1 MNTLPEEILDTI
13 YKYKHQMQ
21 FRVVVKDLDRMG
33 MCMYTRQVYPKI
45 FLELDSA
52 IVSYVRIMY
61 KEQEN
66 LTTASDY
73 DSDSDSDHYDFEE
86 FY

>member
-33 MCMYTRQVYPKI
+33 QYTYCCVVYPKI
-45 FLELDSA
+45 FLKRDSA
-52 IVSYVRIMY
+52 IASYVRKMF
-61 KEQEN
+61 KEQEDI
-66 LTTASDY
+66 TTASAY
-73 DSDSDSDHYDFEE
+73 DSDNDYYILRYRFR
-86 FY
+86 